1 MNLYVDN
8 RNGMQ
13 VGAIKDTSAINWNI
27 DAEIKGFEGSMIA
40 FLSETVRIDFNWL
53 ISSSEVASGSD
64 NIIDPLNP
72 ANANGVAQ
80 YIGAIDAATR
90 NAGLLTTAV
99 MDNGLQVFKSAGY
112 ICLAPAAPL
121 QGIPCT
127 NDGVA
132 QDISG
137 NRIPNQ
143 QDEAYNIAITKTFET
158 GNGAVDV
165 RLSRKYRGQAYADI
179 WNNERSNVPES
190 SNSDLLISYKPN
202 GGDWYMN
209 AFIKNL
215 DDSRDLIYLRAGSNF
230 QGGNVYGSITE
241 PRTFGLMFG
250 TKF

>member
-1 MNLYVDN
+1 MCL
-8 RNGMQ
+8 
-13 VGAIKDTSAINWNI
+13 
-27 DAEIKGFEGSMIA
+27 
-40 FLSETVRIDFNWL
+40 
-53 ISSSEVASGSD
+53 
-64 NIIDPLNP
+64 
-72 ANANGVAQ
+72 
-80 YIGAIDAATR
+80 
-90 NAGLLTTAV
+90 
-99 MDNGLQVFKSAGY
+99 FKSAGY
-112 ICLAPAAPL
+112 ICLAQAAPL
-121 QGIPCT
+121 LQVPCT

-137 NRIPNQ
+137 NRIPAQ
-143 QDEAYNIAITKTFET
+143 ADESYNIAITKTFLT

-165 RLSRKYRGQAYADI
+165 RLSRKYRGQSYADI
-179 WNNERSNVPES
+179 WNNERSDIPEF

-215 DDSRDLIYLRAGSNF
+215 NDSRDLMYLRAGSNF